1 MALQVHELTRVFKY
15 MGATLPDPDP
25 KMSIDAVQAVYAHQY
40 PELAS
45 ADASTETKGHQ
56 QITTFQKVIGHKG

>member
-1 MALQVHELTRVFKY
+1 MALQVNELTRVFKY
-15 MGATLPDPDP
+15 MGTTLPDPDP
-25 KMSIDAVQAVYAHQY
+25 KMSVDAVKAVYAHQY

-45 ADASTETKGHQ
+45 ADADTETRGHK

>member
-1 MALQVHELTRVFKY
+1 MALKVNEITRVFKY

-25 KMSIDAVQAVYAHQY
+25 KMSIEGVMSVYAHQY

-45 ADASTETKGHQ
+45 AEFTTETKGSKQ
-56 QITTFQKVIGHKG
+56 VITFQKVIGQKG

>member
-1 MALQVHELTRVFKY
+1 MALQVNELTRVFKY
-15 MGATLPDPDP
+15 MGTTLPDPDQ
-25 KMSIDAVQAVYAHQY
+25 KMSVEAVMAVYAHQY

-45 ADASTETKGHQ
+45 ADAETETKGNK

>member
-1 MALQVHELTRVFKY
+1 

-25 KMSIDAVQAVYAHQY
+25 KMSVEAVKAVYAHQY

-45 ADASTETKGHQ
+45 ADADTETKGHK

>member
-1 MALQVHELTRVFKY
+1 MALQVNELTRVFKY

-25 KMSIDAVQAVYAHQY
+25 KMSVDAVMSVYAHQY

-45 ADASTETKGHQ
+45 ADACTESKGSK
-56 QITTFQKVIGHKG
+56 QIITFQKVIGHKG